1 MDSISYSEEYRQL
14 QNKLREL
21 ERENT
26 LLKKKLEEN
35 NFDKDRRFIAFQ
47 TINIGMVI
55 FDSNGVIR
63 DINTCLCDYFNVNMN
78 QVVDRNMM
86 HFVQEEDR
94 SMIREHINAL
104 KTKSGTFQSVLP
116 LTINGRKH
124 YIETQTSRLPDG
136 MGFIAVIEKITEE
149 LESEKE
155 KEEAQKLYNDFFTEA
170 LDGIVL
176 WKETGQIIAANES
189 ALKIFES
196 SEEMLLKSRI
206 SDFIYKKDKRYVDMI
221 TNLYYKKSNREELMF
236 LMPNGQKKILEF
248 TTKLHSVE
256 GLNMSIF
263 RNITE
268 RYNMEEELRESK
280 AMFENIFEEVFDGII
295 IWDQN
300 YQVIDINKAGER
312 LLQKSK
318 ESLIGVDLISTL
330 PPARTIGEDIKPKL
344 LNVEKDGQNRGL
356 YTVMFPDN
364 REYTQLEYRN
374 KFNIYSGL
382 NITTLR
388 DITENALLEE
398 QLRKSSTL
406 NVVGELAAGI
416 AHEIRNPMTAL
427 KGFIQL
433 LEDGVA
439 SRENEMYFSVI
450 KTELT
455 RIESIINEF
464 LLLAKPQAVQYVKR
478 DIRQIMNDT
487 IELLHAQAV
496 LQNVQIIKMYA
507 EDMPVMYCE
516 PNQMKQVF
524 INIIKNA
531 IEVLE
536 DGGEVIVSIECK
548 HDYFHIAIRDNGRG
562 MGKEMLARI
571 GEPFYTTKEK
581 GTGLGLLVSY
591 QIIEEHQGK
600 VTVES
605 EVGIGTTFHI
615 SIPVGRQASKLNE

>member
-26 LLKKKLEEN
+26 LLKEKLE
-35 NFDKDRRFIAFQ
+35 KYSLLRDRRFIAFQ
-47 TINIGMVI
+47 TINVGMVI
-55 FDSNGVIR
+55 FDSNGVIL
-63 DINTCLCDYFNVNMN
+63 DINKYLCDYFNVNMN
-78 QVVDRNMM
+78 QVVDRNIT
-86 HFVQEEDR
+86 HFVQQEER
-94 SMIREHINAL
+94 LVIREHMDAI
-104 KTKSGTFQSVLP
+104 KTKSGTFQSIFP

-124 YIETQTSRLPDG
+124 YFETQTSRLPG
-136 MGFIAVIEKITEE
+136 EMGFITIIEKITKECE
-149 LESEKE
+149 REKE
-155 KEEAQKLYNDFFTEA
+155 KEAQKLYNDFFTEA

-176 WKETGQIIAANES
+176 WKESGQIIAANES

-196 SEEMLLKSRI
+196 SEEKLLKSRI
-206 SDFIYKKDKRYVDMI
+206 SDFFYKKDKRYMDMI
-221 TNLYYKKSNREELMF
+221 KNLYYKKSNREELMF

-268 RYNMEEELRESK
+268 RYKMEEELRESK
-280 AMFENIFEEVFDGII
+280 AMFENTFEEVFDGII

-300 YQVIDINKAGER
+300 YQIIDMNKAAER
-312 LLQKSK
+312 LLHKSK
-318 ESLIGVDLISTL
+318 ENLIGVDLISFL
-330 PPARTIGEDIKPKL
+330 PPAKTIGEDIKPKL
-344 LNVEKDGQNRGL
+344 LNVKKDGQNRGL
-356 YTVMFPDN
+356 YTVKFPNN

-382 NITTLR
+382 SITTLR
-388 DITENALLEE
+388 DITENTLLEE

-439 SRENEMYFSVI
+439 SQENEMYFSVI

-487 IELLHAQAV
+487 IELLYAQAV
-496 LQNVQIIKMYA
+496 LQNVQIIKMFT
-507 EDMPVMYCE
+507 EDMPTIYCE
-516 PNQMKQVF
+516 PNQLKQVF

-531 IEVLE
+531 IEALE
-536 DGGEVIVSIECK
+536 DGGEIAVSIEYK
-548 HDYFHIAIRDNGRG
+548 QDYFHIAIRDNGRG
-562 MGKEMLARI
+562 MGKEILARI

-605 EVGIGTTFHI
+605 EPGVGTTFHLVL
-615 SIPVGRQASKLNE
+615 PVCRESKLNE

>member
-26 LLKKKLEEN
+26 LLKEKLE
-35 NFDKDRRFIAFQ
+35 KYSLLRDRRFIAFQ
-47 TINIGMVI
+47 TINVGLVI
-55 FDSNGVIR
+55 FDSNGVIL
-63 DINTCLCDYFNVNMN
+63 DINKYLCDYFNVNMN
-78 QVVDRNMM
+78 QVVDRNIT
-86 HFVQEEDR
+86 HFVQQEER
-94 SMIREHINAL
+94 LVIREHMDAI
-104 KTKSGTFQSVLP
+104 KTKSGTFQSIFP

-124 YIETQTSRLPDG
+124 YFETQTSRLPG
-136 MGFIAVIEKITEE
+136 EMGFITIIEKITKECE
-149 LESEKE
+149 REKE
-155 KEEAQKLYNDFFTEA
+155 KEAQKLYNDFFTEA

-176 WKETGQIIAANES
+176 WKESGQIIAANES

-196 SEEMLLKSRI
+196 SEEKLLKSRI
-206 SDFIYKKDKRYVDMI
+206 SDFFYKKDKRYMDMI
-221 TNLYYKKSNREELMF
+221 KNLYYKKSNREELMF

-268 RYNMEEELRESK
+268 RYKMEEELRESK
-280 AMFENIFEEVFDGII
+280 AMFENTFEEVFDGII

-300 YQVIDINKAGER
+300 YQIIDMNKAAER
-312 LLQKSK
+312 LLHKSK
-318 ESLIGVDLISTL
+318 ENLIGVDLISFL
-330 PPARTIGEDIKPKL
+330 PPAKTIGEDIKPKL

-356 YTVMFPDN
+356 YTVKFPNN

-382 NITTLR
+382 SITTLR
-388 DITENALLEE
+388 DITENTLLEE

-439 SRENEMYFSVI
+439 SQENEMYFSVI

-487 IELLHAQAV
+487 IELLYAQAV
-496 LQNVQIIKMYA
+496 LQNVQIIKMFT
-507 EDMPVMYCE
+507 EDMPTIYCE
-516 PNQMKQVF
+516 PNQLKQVF

-531 IEVLE
+531 IEALE
-536 DGGEVIVSIECK
+536 DGGEIAVSIEYK
-548 HDYFHIAIRDNGRG
+548 QDYFHIAIFDNGRG
-562 MGKEMLARI
+562 MGKEILARI

-605 EVGIGTTFHI
+605 EPGVGTTFHLVL
-615 SIPVGRQASKLNE
+615 PVCRESKLNE

>member
-26 LLKKKLEEN
+26 LLKEKLE
-35 NFDKDRRFIAFQ
+35 KYSLLRDRRFIAFQ
-47 TINIGMVI
+47 TINVGMVI
-55 FDSNGVIR
+55 FDSNGVIL
-63 DINTCLCDYFNVNMN
+63 DINKYLCDYFNVNMN
-78 QVVDRNMM
+78 QVVDRNIT
-86 HFVQEEDR
+86 HFVQQEER
-94 SMIREHINAL
+94 LVIREHMDAI
-104 KTKSGTFQSVLP
+104 KTKSGTFQSIFP

-124 YIETQTSRLPDG
+124 YFETQTSRLPG
-136 MGFIAVIEKITEE
+136 EMGFITIIEKITKECE
-149 LESEKE
+149 REKE
-155 KEEAQKLYNDFFTEA
+155 KEAQKLYNDFFTEA

-176 WKETGQIIAANES
+176 WKESGQIIAANES

-196 SEEMLLKSRI
+196 SEEKLLKSRI
-206 SDFIYKKDKRYVDMI
+206 SDFFYKKDKRYMDMI
-221 TNLYYKKSNREELMF
+221 KNLYYKKSNREELMF

-268 RYNMEEELRESK
+268 RYKMEEELRESK
-280 AMFENIFEEVFDGII
+280 AMFENTFEEVFDGII

-300 YQVIDINKAGER
+300 YQIIDMNKAAER
-312 LLQKSK
+312 LLHKSK
-318 ESLIGVDLISTL
+318 ENLIGVDLISFL
-330 PPARTIGEDIKPKL
+330 PPAKTIGEDIKPKL

-356 YTVMFPDN
+356 YTVKFPNN

-382 NITTLR
+382 SITTLR
-388 DITENALLEE
+388 DITENTLLEE

-439 SRENEMYFSVI
+439 SQENEMYFSVI

-487 IELLHAQAV
+487 IELLYAQAV
-496 LQNVQIIKMYA
+496 LQNVQIIKMFT
-507 EDMPVMYCE
+507 EDMPTIYCE
-516 PNQMKQVF
+516 PNQLKQVF

-531 IEVLE
+531 IEALE
-536 DGGEVIVSIECK
+536 DGGEIAVSIEYK
-548 HDYFHIAIRDNGRG
+548 QDYFHIAIRDNGRG
-562 MGKEMLARI
+562 MGMEILARI

-605 EVGIGTTFHI
+605 EPGVGTTFHLVL
-615 SIPVGRQASKLNE
+615 PVCRQSKLNE

>member
-26 LLKKKLEEN
+26 LLKEKLE
-35 NFDKDRRFIAFQ
+35 KYSLLRDRRFIAFQ
-47 TINIGMVI
+47 TINVGMVI
-55 FDSNGVIR
+55 FDSNGVIL
-63 DINTCLCDYFNVNMN
+63 DINKYLCDYFNVNMN
-78 QVVDRNMM
+78 QVVDRNIT
-86 HFVQEEDR
+86 HFVQQEER
-94 SMIREHINAL
+94 LVIREHMDAI
-104 KTKSGTFQSVLP
+104 KTKSGTFQSIFP

-124 YIETQTSRLPDG
+124 YFETQTSRLPG
-136 MGFIAVIEKITEE
+136 EMGFITIIEKITKECE
-149 LESEKE
+149 REKE
-155 KEEAQKLYNDFFTEA
+155 KEAQKLYNDFFTEA

-176 WKETGQIIAANES
+176 WKESGQIIAANES

-196 SEEMLLKSRI
+196 SEEKLLKSRI
-206 SDFIYKKDKRYVDMI
+206 SDFFYKKDKRYMDMMK
-221 TNLYYKKSNREELMF
+221 NLYYKKSNREELMF

-268 RYNMEEELRESK
+268 RYKMEEELRESK
-280 AMFENIFEEVFDGII
+280 AMFENTFEEVFDGII

-300 YQVIDINKAGER
+300 YQIIDMNKAAER
-312 LLQKSK
+312 LLHKSK
-318 ESLIGVDLISTL
+318 ENLIGVDLISFL
-330 PPARTIGEDIKPKL
+330 PPAKTIGEDIKPKL
-344 LNVEKDGQNRGL
+344 LNVKKDGQNRGL
-356 YTVMFPDN
+356 YTVKFPNN

-382 NITTLR
+382 SITTLR
-388 DITENALLEE
+388 DITENTLLGE

-439 SRENEMYFSVI
+439 SQENEMYFSVI

-487 IELLHAQAV
+487 IELLYAQAV
-496 LQNVQIIKMYA
+496 LQNVQIIKMFT
-507 EDMPVMYCE
+507 EDMPTIYCE
-516 PNQMKQVF
+516 PNQLKQVF

-531 IEVLE
+531 IEALE
-536 DGGEVIVSIECK
+536 DGGEIAVSIEYK
-548 HDYFHIAIRDNGRG
+548 QDYFHIAIRDNGRG
-562 MGKEMLARI
+562 MGKEILARI

-605 EVGIGTTFHI
+605 EPGVGTTFHLVL
-615 SIPVGRQASKLNE
+615 PVCRESKLNE

>member
-26 LLKKKLEEN
+26 LLKEELEEN
-35 NFDKDRRFIAFQ
+35 KLVRDRRFIAFQ
-47 TINIGMVI
+47 TINVGMVI
-55 FDSNGVIR
+55 FDNNGVIR
-63 DINTCLCDYFNVNMN
+63 DINPCLCDYFNVNMN
-78 QVVDRNMM
+78 QVVDRNIT
-86 HFVQEEDR
+86 HFVKQEER
-94 SMIREHINAL
+94 SVIREHMEAI
-104 KTKSGTFQSVLP
+104 KTKSGTFQSVFL
-116 LTINGRKH
+116 LTINGRKR
-124 YIETQTSRLPDG
+124 YFETQTSRLPDEL
-136 MGFIAVIEKITEE
+136 GFITIIEKITEE
-149 LESEKE
+149 FEREKE

-196 SEEMLLKSRI
+196 SEEKLLKSRI

-268 RYNMEEELRESK
+268 RYKMEEELRESK
-280 AMFENIFEEVFDGII
+280 AMFENTFEEVFDGII

-300 YQVIDINKAGER
+300 YQIIDMNKAAER
-312 LLQKSK
+312 LLHKSK
-318 ESLIGVDLISTL
+318 EGLIGADLISFF
-330 PPARTIGEDIKPKL
+330 PPAKTIGEDIKPKL
-344 LNVEKDGQNRGL
+344 LNVDKDGQNRGL
-356 YTVMFPDN
+356 YTVKFPNN

-382 NITTLR
+382 SITTLR
-388 DITENALLEE
+388 DVTENALLEE

-439 SRENEMYFSVI
+439 SKENDMYFSVI

-487 IELLHAQAV
+487 IELLYAQAV

-507 EDMPVMYCE
+507 EDMPIIYCE

-531 IEVLE
+531 IEALE
-536 DGGEVIVSIECK
+536 DGGEIAVSIECK
-548 HDYFHIAIRDNGRG
+548 QDYFQIAIRDNGRG
-562 MGKEMLARI
+562 MGKEILARI

-605 EVGIGTTFHI
+605 ELGVGTTFYI
-615 SIPVGRQASKLNE
+615 VLPVKLNE

>member
-1 MDSISYSEEYRQL
+1 
-14 QNKLREL
+14 
-21 ERENT
+21 
-26 LLKKKLEEN
+26 
-35 NFDKDRRFIAFQ
+35 
-47 TINIGMVI
+47 
-55 FDSNGVIR
+55 
-63 DINTCLCDYFNVNMN
+63 
-78 QVVDRNMM
+78 
-86 HFVQEEDR
+86 
-94 SMIREHINAL
+94 MI
-104 KTKSGTFQSVLP
+104 K
-116 LTINGRKH
+116 
-124 YIETQTSRLPDG
+124 
-136 MGFIAVIEKITEE
+136 
-149 LESEKE
+149 
-155 KEEAQKLYNDFFTEA
+155 
-170 LDGIVL
+170 
-176 WKETGQIIAANES
+176 
-189 ALKIFES
+189 
-196 SEEMLLKSRI
+196 
-206 SDFIYKKDKRYVDMI
+206 
-221 TNLYYKKSNREELMF
+221 NLYYKKSNREELMF

-268 RYNMEEELRESK
+268 RYKMEEELRESK
-280 AMFENIFEEVFDGII
+280 AMFENTFEEVFDGII

-300 YQVIDINKAGER
+300 YQIIDMNKAAER
-312 LLQKSK
+312 LLHKSK
-318 ESLIGVDLISTL
+318 ENLIGVDLISFL
-330 PPARTIGEDIKPKL
+330 PPAKTIGEDIKPKL

-356 YTVMFPDN
+356 YTVKFPNN

-382 NITTLR
+382 SITTLR
-388 DITENALLEE
+388 DITENTLLEE

-439 SRENEMYFSVI
+439 SQENEMYFSVI

-455 RIESIINEF
+455 GIESIINEF

-487 IELLHAQAV
+487 IELLYAQAV
-496 LQNVQIIKMYA
+496 LQNVQIIKMFT
-507 EDMPVMYCE
+507 EDMPTIYCE
-516 PNQMKQVF
+516 PNQLKQVF

-531 IEVLE
+531 IEALE
-536 DGGEVIVSIECK
+536 DGGEIAVSIEYK
-548 HDYFHIAIRDNGRG
+548 QDYFHIAIRDNGRG
-562 MGKEMLARI
+562 MGMEILARI

-605 EVGIGTTFHI
+605 EPGVGTTFHLVL
-615 SIPVGRQASKLNE
+615 PVCRESKLNE

>member
-26 LLKKKLEEN
+26 LLKEKLE
-35 NFDKDRRFIAFQ
+35 KYSLLRDRRFIAFQ
-47 TINIGMVI
+47 TINVGMVI
-55 FDSNGVIR
+55 FDSNGVIL
-63 DINTCLCDYFNVNMN
+63 DINKYLCDYFNVNMN
-78 QVVDRNMM
+78 QVVDRNIT
-86 HFVQEEDR
+86 HFVQQEER
-94 SMIREHINAL
+94 LVIREHMDAI
-104 KTKSGTFQSVLP
+104 KTKSGTFQSIFP

-124 YIETQTSRLPDG
+124 YFETQTSRLPG
-136 MGFIAVIEKITEE
+136 EMGFITIIEKITKECE
-149 LESEKE
+149 REKE
-155 KEEAQKLYNDFFTEA
+155 KEAQKLYNDFFTEA

-176 WKETGQIIAANES
+176 WKESGQIIAANES

-196 SEEMLLKSRI
+196 SEEKLLKSRI
-206 SDFIYKKDKRYVDMI
+206 SDFFYKKDKRYMDMI
-221 TNLYYKKSNREELMF
+221 KNLYYKKSNREELMF

-268 RYNMEEELRESK
+268 RYKMEEELRESK
-280 AMFENIFEEVFDGII
+280 AMFENTFEEVFDGII

-300 YQVIDINKAGER
+300 YQIIDMNKAAER
-312 LLQKSK
+312 LLHKSK
-318 ESLIGVDLISTL
+318 ENLIGVDLISFL
-330 PPARTIGEDIKPKL
+330 PPAKTIGEDIKPKL

-356 YTVMFPDN
+356 YTVKFPNN

-382 NITTLR
+382 SITTLR
-388 DITENALLEE
+388 DITENTLLEE

-439 SRENEMYFSVI
+439 TQENEMYFSVI

-487 IELLHAQAV
+487 IELLYAQAV
-496 LQNVQIIKMYA
+496 LQNVQIIKMFT
-507 EDMPVMYCE
+507 EDMPTIYCE
-516 PNQMKQVF
+516 PNQLKQVF

-531 IEVLE
+531 IEALE
-536 DGGEVIVSIECK
+536 DGGEIAVSIEYK
-548 HDYFHIAIRDNGRG
+548 QDYFHIAIRDNGRG
-562 MGKEMLARI
+562 MGKEILARI

-605 EVGIGTTFHI
+605 EPGVGTTFHLVL
-615 SIPVGRQASKLNE
+615 PVCRQSKLNE

>member
-26 LLKKKLEEN
+26 LLKEKLEKN
-35 NFDKDRRFIAFQ
+35 SLLRDRRFIAFQ
-47 TINIGMVI
+47 TINVGMVI
-55 FDSNGVIR
+55 FDSNGVIL
-63 DINTCLCDYFNVNMN
+63 DINKYLCDYFNVNMN
-78 QVVDRNMM
+78 QVVDRNIT
-86 HFVQEEDR
+86 HFVQQEER
-94 SMIREHINAL
+94 LMIREHMDAI
-104 KTKSGTFQSVLP
+104 KTKSGTFQSIFP

-124 YIETQTSRLPDG
+124 YFEAQTSRLPG
-136 MGFIAVIEKITEE
+136 EMGFITIIEKITKECE
-149 LESEKE
+149 REKE
-155 KEEAQKLYNDFFTEA
+155 KEAQKLYNDFFTEA

-176 WKETGQIIAANES
+176 WKESGQIIAANES

-196 SEEMLLKSRI
+196 SEEKLLKSRI
-206 SDFIYKKDKRYVDMI
+206 SDFFYKKDKRYMDMI
-221 TNLYYKKSNREELMF
+221 KNLYYKKSNREELMF

-268 RYNMEEELRESK
+268 RYKMEEELRESK
-280 AMFENIFEEVFDGII
+280 AMFENTFEEVFDGII
-295 IWDQN
+295 IWNQN
-300 YQVIDINKAGER
+300 YQIIDMNKAAER
-312 LLQKSK
+312 LLHKSK
-318 ESLIGVDLISTL
+318 ENLIGIDLISFL

-356 YTVMFPDN
+356 YTVKFPNN

-382 NITTLR
+382 SITTLR
-388 DITENALLEE
+388 DITENTLLEE

-464 LLLAKPQAVQYVKR
+464 LLLAKPQAVQYVNR

-487 IELLHAQAV
+487 IELLYAQAV
-496 LQNVQIIKMYA
+496 LQNVQIIKMFT
-507 EDMPVMYCE
+507 EDMPTIYCE
-516 PNQMKQVF
+516 PNQLKQVF

-531 IEVLE
+531 IEALE
-536 DGGEVIVSIECK
+536 DGGEIAVSIEYK
-548 HDYFHIAIRDNGRG
+548 QDYFHIAIHDNGRG
-562 MGKEMLARI
+562 MGKEILARI

-605 EVGIGTTFHI
+605 EPGVGTTFHLVL
-615 SIPVGRQASKLNE
+615 PVCRESKLNE

>member
-26 LLKKKLEEN
+26 LLKEKLE
-35 NFDKDRRFIAFQ
+35 KYSLLRDRRFIAFQ
-47 TINIGMVI
+47 TINVGMVI
-55 FDSNGVIR
+55 FDSNGVIL
-63 DINTCLCDYFNVNMN
+63 DINKYLCDYFNVNMN
-78 QVVDRNMM
+78 QVVDRNIT
-86 HFVQEEDR
+86 HFVQQEER
-94 SMIREHINAL
+94 LVIREHMDAI
-104 KTKSGTFQSVLP
+104 KTKSGTFQSIFP

-124 YIETQTSRLPDG
+124 YFETQTSRLPG
-136 MGFIAVIEKITEE
+136 EMGFITIIEKITKECE
-149 LESEKE
+149 REKE
-155 KEEAQKLYNDFFTEA
+155 KEAQKLYNDFFTEA

-176 WKETGQIIAANES
+176 WKESGQIIAANES

-196 SEEMLLKSRI
+196 SEEKLLKSRI
-206 SDFIYKKDKRYVDMI
+206 SDFFYKKDKRYMDMI
-221 TNLYYKKSNREELMF
+221 KNLYYKKSNREELMF

-268 RYNMEEELRESK
+268 RYKMEEELRESK
-280 AMFENIFEEVFDGII
+280 AMFENTFEEVFDGII

-300 YQVIDINKAGER
+300 YQIIDMNKAAER
-312 LLQKSK
+312 LLHKSK
-318 ESLIGVDLISTL
+318 ENLIGVDLISFL
-330 PPARTIGEDIKPKL
+330 PPAKTIGEDIKPKL
-344 LNVEKDGQNRGL
+344 LNVKKDGQNRGL
-356 YTVMFPDN
+356 YTVKFPNN

-382 NITTLR
+382 SITTLR
-388 DITENALLEE
+388 DITENTLLGE

-439 SRENEMYFSVI
+439 SQENEMYFSVI

-487 IELLHAQAV
+487 IELLYAQAV
-496 LQNVQIIKMYA
+496 LQNVQIIKMFT
-507 EDMPVMYCE
+507 EDMPTIYCE
-516 PNQMKQVF
+516 PNQLKQVF

-531 IEVLE
+531 IEALE
-536 DGGEVIVSIECK
+536 DGGEIAVSIEYK
-548 HDYFHIAIRDNGRG
+548 QDYFHIAIRDNGRG
-562 MGKEMLARI
+562 MGKEILARI

-605 EVGIGTTFHI
+605 EPGVGTTFHLVL
-615 SIPVGRQASKLNE
+615 PVCRESKLNE

>member
-26 LLKKKLEEN
+26 LLKEKLE
-35 NFDKDRRFIAFQ
+35 KYSLLRDRRFIAFQ
-47 TINIGMVI
+47 TINVGLVI
-55 FDSNGVIR
+55 FDSNGVIL
-63 DINTCLCDYFNVNMN
+63 DINKYLCDYFNVNMN
-78 QVVDRNMM
+78 QVVDRNIT
-86 HFVQEEDR
+86 HFVQQEER
-94 SMIREHINAL
+94 LVIREHMDAI
-104 KTKSGTFQSVLP
+104 KTKSGTFQSIFP

-124 YIETQTSRLPDG
+124 YFETQTSRLPG
-136 MGFIAVIEKITEE
+136 EMGFITIIEKITKECE
-149 LESEKE
+149 REKE
-155 KEEAQKLYNDFFTEA
+155 KEAQKLYNDFFTEA

-176 WKETGQIIAANES
+176 WKESGQIIAANES

-196 SEEMLLKSRI
+196 SEEKLLKSRI
-206 SDFIYKKDKRYVDMI
+206 SDFFYKKDKRYMDMI
-221 TNLYYKKSNREELMF
+221 KNLYYKKSNREELMF

-268 RYNMEEELRESK
+268 RYKMEEELRESK
-280 AMFENIFEEVFDGII
+280 AMFENTFEEVFDGII

-300 YQVIDINKAGER
+300 YQIIDMNKAAER
-312 LLQKSK
+312 LLHKSK
-318 ESLIGVDLISTL
+318 ENLIGVDLISFL
-330 PPARTIGEDIKPKL
+330 PPAKTIGEDIKPKL

-356 YTVMFPDN
+356 YTVKFPNN

-382 NITTLR
+382 SITTLR
-388 DITENALLEE
+388 DITENTLLEE

-439 SRENEMYFSVI
+439 SQENEMYFSVI

-487 IELLHAQAV
+487 IELLYAQAV
-496 LQNVQIIKMYA
+496 LQNVQIIKMFT
-507 EDMPVMYCE
+507 EDMPTIYCE
-516 PNQMKQVF
+516 PNQLKQVF

-531 IEVLE
+531 IEALE
-536 DGGEVIVSIECK
+536 DGGEIAVSIEYK
-548 HDYFHIAIRDNGRG
+548 QDYFHIAIRDNGRG
-562 MGKEMLARI
+562 MGKEILARI

-605 EVGIGTTFHI
+605 EPGVGTTFHLVL
-615 SIPVGRQASKLNE
+615 PVCRESKLNE